1 MKNAAMAGA
10 LDRWM
15 SNVKESKRQASV
27 LERVVLRMKNSALA
41 GVWDRWH
48 EHVVVFRKQRGTLER
63 VLLRMTKV
71 AMAGALDCWIS
82 NVKETKR
89 QANVLQ
95 RVVQR
100 MLNGLLVS
108 TFEEWRHL
116 IIAEKQM
123 KSRALKV
130 IQRMMNGALACSFD
144 RWKVAQQMRELEDV
158 EEQLTMFK
166 AERVELQRSCM
177 HTENVLEDCRS
188 AQAAMLEK
196 IEFLTQKLDEMEQ
209 FLTFLRDEIAVWQ
222 AAAVAKEQTL
232 MVQMQNQALARL
244 NEGAAALVAKDQ
256 ELQALSSKLR
266 STSEALAEQTSQ
278 VDRQASD
285 MTDLKQQLASISKQA
300 ADYTDD
306 VQSLSSKLL
315 NASEAL
321 SEQTSQVDRQASDIT
336 DRKKQLEEG
345 EQKTVKSGEG
355 GGEALR
361 EELNFL
367 EAKLKVLR
375 SSSDSVQQQLMQEI
389 DVLKKRLEEV
399 AKNFEPVEL
408 IMTLGLDF
416 SVAGSDGSVKRE
428 KFQFD
433 VAQDLASASGLP
445 PANFRINF
453 RIKDVSPGSIIL
465 DMQVMPDPLAPGKHL
480 EAAKYWAHQAV
491 DISSKLRL
499 GKITSHATGVEV
511 RPSKE
516 EEREKELS
524 ELKVQRDEAKRAH
537 AQLANQVDF
546 LTEELKRVSKLEAEV
561 ERLKAELDASTGE
574 LQVVTKEHVKSQR
587 ACVDIRKMLEDKEAV
602 HAKV

>member
-1 MKNAAMAGA
+1 M
-10 LDRWM
+10 
-15 SNVKESKRQASV
+15 
-27 LERVVLRMKNSALA
+27 
-41 GVWDRWH
+41 
-48 EHVVVFRKQRGTLER
+48 
-63 VLLRMTKV
+63 
-71 AMAGALDCWIS
+71 
-82 NVKETKR
+82 
-89 QANVLQ
+89 
-95 RVVQR
+95 
-100 MLNGLLVS
+100 
-108 TFEEWRHL
+108 
-116 IIAEKQM
+116 
-123 KSRALKV
+123 
-130 IQRMMNGALACSFD
+130 
-144 RWKVAQQMRELEDV
+144 
-158 EEQLTMFK
+158 
-166 AERVELQRSCM
+166 
-177 HTENVLEDCRS
+177 
-188 AQAAMLEK
+188 
-196 IEFLTQKLDEMEQ
+196 QKLDEMEQ
-209 FLTFLRDEIAVWQ
+209 DLTFLRDEIAVSQ
-222 AAAVAKEQTL
+222 AAAVAKAQTL

-244 NEGAAALVAKDQ
+244 QEGAAVLAAKDQ

-285 MTDLKQQLASISKQA
+285 MTDLKQHLASISKQA

-306 VQSLSSKLL
+306 VQRLSSKIL

-336 DRKKQLEEG
+336 DRKKQLEDG

-361 EELNFL
+361 EELSSL

-389 DVLKKRLEEV
+389 DMLKKRLEEV
-399 AKNFEPVEL
+399 AKNLQPVEL

-428 KFQFD
+428 KFQCD

-445 PANFRINF
+445 PANFRIHF
-453 RIKDVSPGSIIL
+453 GIKDGSIIL
-465 DMQVMPDPLAPGKHL
+465 DVQVMPDPLAPGKHR
-480 EAAKYWAHQAV
+480 EAAKYWAQQAV
-491 DISSKLRL
+491 DISSKLRS

-516 EEREKELS
+516 EEREKALS
-524 ELKVQRDEAKRAH
+524 ELRVQRDEAKRAH

-546 LTEELKRVSKLEAEV
+546 LTEQLKSVSKLEAEV

-574 LQVVTKEHVKSQR
+574 LQVVTEEHVKSQR